1 MTDPARKRRY
11 HSPSREHGARATRG
25 RIREAAAER
34 FVRHGYARTSMSA
47 VARDAGVS
55 ERTVFLVFPTKAA
68 LLAECVRVAVRGG
81 DGAVPLAAHED
92 SQAILDAA
100 PELMLTRLAERSAA
114 LFARAGRL
122 LAVGESAPADDP
134 ALVAVREHGR
144 AATRADLLETAG
156 ALQRAGVLRPG
167 LSAERAAEAMYAL
180 VADEQVYLRLVEHCG
195 RPESEY
201 VALMARALAGALAAP

>member
-68 LLAECVRVAVRGG
+68 LLAECVRVAVRGA
-81 DGAVPLAAHED
+81 DGEVPLAARAD

-100 PELMLTRLAERSAA
+100 PELMLTRIAERSAA
-114 LFARAGRL
+114 LFARAARL
-122 LAVGESAPADDP
+122 LAVGESAPGDDP
-134 ALVAVREHGR
+134 ALAAVREHGR
-144 AATRADLLETAG
+144 AATRADLLESAR
-156 ALQRAGVLRPG
+156 ALERAGLLRPG
-167 LSAERAAEAMYAL
+167 LNVERAAEAMYAL

-195 RPESEY
+195 RPQEEY
-201 VALMARALAGALAAP
+201 IALMARALAGVLTVP